1 MRHYKATS
9 VTLLIELATKSLTG
23 WWMFQLWVITWMDV
37 SEHFTEHYGT
47 QTYDHCWRPLVL
59 PQPLPEFP
67 QLQSLTAH
75 VQYLLEMKHDIKDYV
90 EGLKVFW
97 TDTKM
102 WLHWQL
108 AASRPEATESW
119 FPGVGYQKYHG
130 YDEVG
135 RVHYKFC
142 LQTTS
147 QVLDTIIIHFIVTS
161 VHALKSFQNTFL
173 YPTLTMWML
182 WMTNTDLLQ
191 NRSVMSVHVLNVCL
205 LETLSGMVCFS

>member
-1 MRHYKATS
+1 MNGCFWASHWALRNSNLWPLLKTS
-9 VTLLIELATKSLTG
+9 SIASASTRISPTTISYSTCSISFGNE
-23 WWMFQLWVITWMDV
+23 QL
-37 SEHFTEHYGT
+37 
-47 QTYDHCWRPLVL
+47 
-59 PQPLPEFP
+59 
-67 QLQSLTAH
+67 
-75 VQYLLEMKHDIKDYV
+75 KHDIKDYV

-135 RVHYKFC
+135 RVHYKFW

-147 QVLDTIIIHFIVTS
+147 RVLDTIIIHFIVTS

-173 YPTLTMWML
+173 YPTLTMWTL

-191 NRSVMSVHVLNVCL
+191 NRSVMSVSYSTCVYWRHWVVWCALV
-205 LETLSGMVCFS
+205 S